1 MQGATAAHRE
11 ETRMTKTIAV
21 TGAAGQVARMIRP
34 LLAERYSL
42 VLSDRTDAPDDLRPH
57 ERWHKADLSDRPAL
71 GALLDGVD
79 GIVHLGGQSVESDWD
94 TVRDANIE
102 GLFNVFDAC
111 REKGVGRVI
120 FASSN
125 HAVGFYPRVRRIGID
140 APVRPDG
147 YYGLSKAFGEAMGSL
162 FADKHGLRVMSI
174 RIGNVADR
182 PADHR
187 RLSIWL
193 HPEDLVQLISIGLDH
208 PDLHHA
214 IVYGASHC
222 ERAWWD
228 NATAFALGY
237 RPRHRAED
245 HADHAMARQAELD
258 PDPIGDRFQGGG
270 FCSAGFDGDLERT
283 ENAI

>member
-1 MQGATAAHRE
+1 MAQ
-11 ETRMTKTIAV
+11 KTIAL

-34 LLAERYSL
+34 LLASRYTL
-42 VLSDRTDAPDDLRPH
+42 VLSDRTDAPFDLAPG
-57 ERWHKADLSDRPAL
+57 ERWHKADLSDRGAL

-79 GIVHLGGQSVESDWD
+79 GLVHLGGQSVEADWD
-94 TVRDANIE
+94 TVRGANIE

-111 REKGVGRVI
+111 REKAVERVI

-140 APVRPDG
+140 APVRPDS

-174 RIGNVADR
+174 RIGNVAER

-193 HPEDLVQLISIGLDH
+193 HPEDLVQLIEIGLEH
-208 PDLHHA
+208 PEIHHA
-214 IVYGASHC
+214 IVYGASHN

-228 NATAFALGY
+228 NGTAFALGY
-237 RPRHRAED
+237 RPRHSAED
-245 HADHAMARQAELD
+245 HAGHAFAEQAKLPQD
-258 PDPIGDRFQGGG
+258 PVGDRFQGGT
-270 FCSAGFDGDLERT
+270 FCAADFDGDVERT
-283 ENAI
+283 ATAVQSR